1 MSVTIS
7 SALDQILTR
16 HSIASVRN
24 WLRSKGLAYSAG
36 TKADM
41 RKRVEGL
48 IEKGSISVEDVGD
61 GAIDLEEASAKR
73 TFLYSV
79 SNELQN
85 LAVIET
91 QLATLKVP
99 LSDERSLASSPTA
112 KPKLVYAINSPTEFR
127 AKWTEL
133 HTNLFADRR
142 TEKFEHKPA
151 PKVVV
156 CILNKETGITQL
168 RYDAPGNKHIHTIGE
183 EPTDK
188 AYYEHYKSQVEAML
202 GLPLTTIDLHT
213 KLEAILRKVP
223 RVVKTTHVVD
233 ETSEGGVNRR
243 TQKQR
248 HKDVRDLSDF
258 PKTDAPGDP
267 VVRTF
272 EEAPVHWLTEPSGEQ
287 LKREVYSYIYAAEG
301 MVRFNAHCQES
312 EIAYVLAQL
321 V

>member
-1 MSVTIS
+1 MSMTIS

-24 WLRSKGLAYSAG
+24 WLRSKGLTYSAA
-36 TKADM
+36 TKAAM

-48 IEKGSISVEDVGD
+48 IKKGSISVEDVGD

-79 SNELQN
+79 SNEPQN
-85 LAVIET
+85 LAVIDT
-91 QLATLKVP
+91 QLASLKVP
-99 LSDERSLASSPTA
+99 LSNERSLASSPTA
-112 KPKLVYAINSPTEFR
+112 KPKLVYAINSSTEFR

-133 HTNLFADRR
+133 HTHLFVNRK
-142 TEKFEHKPA
+142 TEKFDHKPV

-156 CILNKETGITQL
+156 CILNKQTGIVQL
-168 RYDAPGNKHIHTIGE
+168 RYDAPSDKHIHTVE
-183 EPTDK
+183 AEPNDK
-188 AYYEHYKSQVEAML
+188 AYYGHYKSQVEAML
-202 GLPLTTIDLHT
+202 GLPLTTIDLHS
-213 KLEAILRKVP
+213 KLESILRKVP
-223 RVVKTTHVVD
+223 RVVKTSYVVD

-243 TQKQR
+243 TQKQKN
-248 HKDVRDLSDF
+248 KDVRDLSDF
-258 PKTDAPGDP
+258 PKTDVSGGSL
-267 VVRTF
+267 VRTF
-272 EEAPVHWLTEPSGEQ
+272 EEAPVYWLKEPSSDE